1 MIEAIRN
8 LVSKGDVL
16 QGEKRNIGI
25 AVIAIV
31 LGLRYFE
38 VEVVDEQYLSLV
50 DGIGTALAIIGTV
63 YAKIRK

>member
-25 AVIAIV
+25 VVIAIV

-38 VEVVDEQYLSLV
+38 VEVVEEQYLSLV

>member
-1 MIEAIRN
+1 MIDAIRG
-8 LVSKGDVL
+8 LISKGDVL

-25 AVIAIV
+25 VVIAIV

-38 VEVVDEQYLSLV
+38 VEVVEEQYLSLV

>member
-25 AVIAIV
+25 VVIALV

-38 VEVVDEQYLSLV
+38 VEVVEEQYLSLV

>member
-25 AVIAIV
+25 VVIAIV
-31 LGLRYFE
+31 LGLRYFD